1 MKKLLQSLFILLF
14 VATTAMAQNRT
25 ITGTVTSKEDGLPI
39 PGVSV
44 KVKGTNIGVS
54 TGANG
59 KFSLSVPSNAT
70 TLEFSSIGFAS
81 QAIVIGSR
89 SVVSISLDSDSKS
102 LGEVV
107 VTGVLGIERQKKEI
121 GYASAKVDNAAL
133 TATKAVN
140 VASGLQGKVSGLNI
154 TPINNGVFEDIKI
167 NLRGIRSLTGNNNPM
182 LLLDG
187 VPSALSYLSS
197 INPNDIE
204 DVTVLKGSSAAAI
217 YGPDARNGVIVVTTK
232 KSSTA
237 PNISLSQSTQLSQIS
252 FFPKLQEKFG
262 NGAYGEYTGYENWS
276 WGPAFD
282 GSQVEIGDVL
292 PDGTIQKVPYTANN
306 SRKEFFNTGKT
317 FQTDVSYSAKDIY
330 FSVQDALVKGIVPDD
345 QNRRTGLRLNTSK
358 EYGIF
363 KISLNANYINSDYS
377 VFNDAGMSSWN
388 TANGVGLNSGLMN
401 LIFNT
406 PAHIPLTQY
415 KDFLNDPYAE
425 YNTYFNHYGLNP
437 YFAIDNWRNNGKRTD
452 LLSNLEMTLKPT
464 DWVSVTWRGGLTS
477 RTIDENTTS
486 KGEVPTAYGLNRGA
500 KLIPGTVSERSY
512 YSRRYSSELFANF
525 NKKLNDDFKVGA
537 ILGTYVRSTSTRDA
551 SVGASNLVVPE
562 LFNTGN
568 RTGELTGGS
577 TISLSRMLSFY
588 GSASLNYK
596 GWANIEFVG
605 RNDKTSVLPTANNS
619 FFYPGVNAALVLTD
633 ALPQLKGDAL
643 TFLKFRGGWNKTGNA
658 DINPYSLEAT
668 FSQAS
673 GFPYGSLAG
682 FTAGNTTYD
691 AALKPEFIKSTEL
704 GFEAGFWGG
713 RVNLEGTVYRSFNDN
728 QIVGVSVS
736 SATGYTLANVNAAS
750 FINKG
755 FELDLKMKSNTTA
768 AFKPKLAIN
777 LSYNDNEVTKIYEGL
792 PELAV
797 STGGLAQNYA
807 IVGLPAYVLKTTDYL
822 RDPQGRVIVDAT
834 SGYPTADPNNKIYG
848 RTLPKWIVGINP
860 SFDYKSFNFSMLFEY
875 KGGHYAYADIGN
887 AMAWTGVSEASASN
901 NRERFVMPNS
911 SYADPANPGQYIA
924 NTNVTVANVNDFYT
938 GVYRTVG
945 SNFLTSAA
953 AWRLREVAISYQ
965 LPRNLL
971 SKVKF
976 VKSAAIALTGRNLF
990 LWVPS
995 TNQFQDPDFN
1005 FTSGNAAGISTS
1017 QINPPVRTFGANL
1030 TVNF

>member
-1 MKKLLQSLFILLF
+1 MKQKLLSAMFAMTCVTSLSFAQTREVSGLVTASDGTPISGASISVVGTNTATQTDGSGRFKITANSGATLNVSYIGYVSQRVSIGNSVNLTIVLLGGDQSL
-14 VATTAMAQNRT
+14 
-25 ITGTVTSKEDGLPI
+25 D
-39 PGVSV
+39 
-44 KVKGTNIGVS
+44 
-54 TGANG
+54 
-59 KFSLSVPSNAT
+59 
-70 TLEFSSIGFAS
+70 
-81 QAIVIGSR
+81 
-89 SVVSISLDSDSKS
+89 
-102 LGEVV
+102 EVV

-121 GYASAKVDNAAL
+121 GYATAKVDKEAL
-133 TATKAVN
+133 TATRAVN

-187 VPSALSYLSS
+187 VPSSIGYLSS

-204 DVTVLKGSSAAAI
+204 DVQILKGSSAAAI

-232 KSSTA
+232 KSSNV
-237 PNISLSQSTQLSQIS
+237 PNISVSQSTQFSQIS

-282 GSQVEIGDVL
+282 GSQVEIGDIL
-292 PDGTIQKVPYTANN
+292 PDGTIQMVPYVANN
-306 SRKEFFNTGKT
+306 DRQEFFNTGKT
-317 FQTDVSYSAKDIY
+317 YQTDVSYSAKDVY

-345 QNRRTGLRLNTSK
+345 KNRRTGLRLNTAK

-377 VFNDAGMSSWN
+377 VFNDAGMASWN
-388 TANGVGLNSGLMN
+388 AANNVGLNSGLMN

-406 PAHIPLTQY
+406 PAHIPLTKY
-415 KDFLNDPYAE
+415 KDFVNDPYAE

-437 YFAIDNWRNNGKRTD
+437 YFAIDNWRNDGKRTD

-464 DWVSVTWRGGLTS
+464 DWVSVTWRGGITS
-477 RTIDENTTS
+477 RGIDENTTS
-486 KGEVPTAYGLNRGA
+486 KGEVPTSYGLNRGA
-500 KLIPGTVSERSY
+500 TLIPGTVSERAY

-525 NKKLNDDFKVGA
+525 NKQLNEDFKLSG
-537 ILGTYVRSTSTRDA
+537 ILGTYVRNTNTRDA

-577 TISLSRMLSFY
+577 SISESRMFSVY

-605 RNDKTSVLPTANNS
+605 RNDKTSVLPIDNNS
-619 FFYPGVNAALVLTD
+619 FFYPGINAALVLTD
-633 ALPQLKGDAL
+633 ALPEIKGDAL
-643 TFLKFRGGWNKTGNA
+643 TYLKFRGGWNETGNA

-668 FSQAS
+668 FGQAS

-691 AALKPEFIKSTEL
+691 AALKPEFITSTEL
-704 GFEAGFWGG
+704 GFEAGFWRG
-713 RVNLEGTVYRSFNDN
+713 RINLEGTVYRSLNEN

-755 FELDLKMKSNTTA
+755 FELDLKFKTNTTA
-768 AFKPKLAIN
+768 AFRPKFAVN
-777 LSYNDNEVTKIYEGL
+777 LSYNDNEVTQIYEGL
-792 PELAV
+792 DELAV

-807 IVGLPAYVLKTTDYL
+807 IKGYPAYVLKTTDYN
-822 RDPQGRVIVDAT
+822 RDDQGRIIVDAT
-834 SGYPTADPNNKIYG
+834 TGYPTANPNSKIYG
-848 RTLPKWIVGINP
+848 RTLPKWIVGLNP
-860 SFDYKSFNFSMLFEY
+860 SFDYEDFNFSMLFEY

-901 NRERFVMPNS
+901 NRERFVLPNS
-911 SYADPANPGQYIA
+911 SYADPNNPGQYVA
-924 NTNVTVANVNDFYT
+924 NENVTIANVNDFYT

-945 SNFLTSAA
+945 SNFLTSAS
-953 AWRLREVAISYQ
+953 AWRLREISLSYQ
-965 LPRNLL
+965 LPQNLL
-971 SKVKF
+971 SQVGF
-976 VKSAAIALTGRNLF
+976 IKSAAIALTGRNMF
-990 LWVPS
+990 LWVPK
-995 TNQFQDPDFN
+995 TNQYQDPDFN

>member
-1 MKKLLQSLFILLF
+1 MKQKLLSTLFAASLITSVSYAQTRQINGKVTGPDGAPISGASVSVVGTNTATQTDGNGNFTINAASGATLNVSYIGYLSQRVSIGNSTNLSIVLQAGDQSL
-14 VATTAMAQNRT
+14 
-25 ITGTVTSKEDGLPI
+25 E
-39 PGVSV
+39 
-44 KVKGTNIGVS
+44 
-54 TGANG
+54 
-59 KFSLSVPSNAT
+59 
-70 TLEFSSIGFAS
+70 
-81 QAIVIGSR
+81 
-89 SVVSISLDSDSKS
+89 
-102 LGEVV
+102 EVV

-121 GYASAKVDNAAL
+121 GYATAKVDKEAL

-187 VPSALSYLSS
+187 VPSTIGYLSS

-204 DVTVLKGSSAAAI
+204 DVQILKGSSAAAI

-232 KSSTA
+232 KSSTT
-237 PNISLSQSTQLSQIS
+237 PTISLSHSTQFSQIS

-292 PDGTIQKVPYTANN
+292 PDGSIQMVPYSARND
-306 SRKEFFNTGKT
+306 RKEFFNTGKT
-317 FQTDVSYSAKDIY
+317 YQTDVSYSAKDVY
-330 FSVQDALVKGIVPDD
+330 FSAQDASVNGIVPDD
-345 QNRRTGLRLNTSK
+345 KNRRTGLRLNTSK

-363 KISLNANYINSDYS
+363 RISLNANYINSDYS
-377 VFNDAGMSSWN
+377 VFNDAGMADWN
-388 TANGVGLNSGLMN
+388 AANNVGLNSGLMN

-406 PAHIPLTQY
+406 PAHIPLTDY
-415 KDFLNDPYAE
+415 KDFKNDPYAE
-425 YNTYFNHYGLNP
+425 YNSYFNHYGLNP
-437 YFAIDNWRNNGKRTD
+437 YFAIDNWRNDGKRTD

-464 DWVSVTWRGGLTS
+464 DWVSVTWRGGITS
-477 RTIDENTTS
+477 RAIDENRTS
-486 KGEVPTAYGLNRGA
+486 KGEIPTAYGENRGGTV
-500 KLIPGTVSERSY
+500 IPGTVSERAY

-525 NKKLNDDFKVGA
+525 NKQINEDFKFGA
-537 ILGTYVRSTSTRDA
+537 VLGTYVRSTNARDA

-577 TISLSRMLSFY
+577 SISESRMFSVY
-588 GSASLNYK
+588 GSASLNYR
-596 GWANIEFVG
+596 GWANIEVVG
-605 RNDKTSVLPTANNS
+605 RNDKTSVLPIDDNS

-633 ALPQLKGDAL
+633 ALPEIKGEAL
-643 TFLKFRGGWNKTGNA
+643 TYLKFRGGWNKTGNA
-658 DINPYSLEAT
+658 DINPYSLEAV
-668 FSQAS
+668 FGQAS

-691 AALKPEFIKSTEL
+691 AALKPEFINSSEF

-713 RVNLEGTVYRSFNDN
+713 RVNLEGTVYRSLNEN

-755 FELDLKMKSNTTA
+755 FELDLKLKSNTTGN
-768 AFKPKLAIN
+768 FRPKFAVN
-777 LSYNDNEVTKIYEGL
+777 FSYNDNEVTEIYEGL
-792 PELAV
+792 DELAV

-807 IVGLPAYVLKTTDYL
+807 IKGYPAYVLKTTDYN
-822 RDPQGRVIVDAT
+822 RDPQGRIIVDPIT
-834 SGYPTADPNNKIYG
+834 GYPTADPNNKIFG
-848 RTLPKWIVGINP
+848 RTLPKYIIGLNP
-860 SFDYKSFNFSMLFEY
+860 SFDYKEFNFSMLFEY
-875 KGGHYAYADIGN
+875 KGGHYTYSDIGN

-911 SYADPANPGQYIA
+911 SYEDPANPGQYIA
-924 NTNVTVANVNDFYT
+924 NENVTIANVNDFYT

-945 SNFLTSAA
+945 TNFLTSAS
-953 AWRLREVAISYQ
+953 AWRLREVALSYQ
-965 LPRNLL
+965 LPSTLL
-971 SKVKF
+971 TRLGF
-976 VKSAAIALTGRNLF
+976 VKSAAVALTGRNLF
-990 LWVPS
+990 LWVPKS
-995 TNQFQDPDFN
+995 NQFQDPDFN
-1005 FTSGNAAGISTS
+1005 FTSGNAQGITTS

>member
-1 MKKLLQSLFILLF
+1 
-14 VATTAMAQNRT
+14 MAQNRQVS
-25 ITGTVTSKEDGLPI
+25 GKVTSATDGSPI
-39 PGVSV
+39 SGASVVVQGSNDATQTDGNGNYSISVSSGAQLSFRYIGYVNQIVSV
-44 KVKGTNIGVS
+44 GNKS
-54 TGANG
+54 TINVIMIAND
-59 KFSLSVPSNAT
+59 N
-70 TLEFSSIGFAS
+70 TL
-81 QAIVIGSR
+81 
-89 SVVSISLDSDSKS
+89 D
-102 LGEVV
+102 EVV
-107 VTGVLGIERQKKEI
+107 VTGVLGIERQKKDI
-121 GYASAKVDNAAL
+121 GYATAKVDKEAL
-133 TATKAVN
+133 TATRAVN

-187 VPSALSYLSS
+187 VPSSISYLSS

-204 DVTVLKGSSAAAI
+204 DVQVLKGSSAAAI

-232 KSSTA
+232 KGSST
-237 PNISLSQSTQLSQIS
+237 PNITLSQSTQFSQIS

-282 GSQVEIGDVL
+282 GSQVEIGDIL
-292 PDGTIQKVPYTANN
+292 PDGSIQMVPYSATND
-306 SRKEFFNTGKT
+306 RKDFFNTGKT
-317 FQTDVSYSAKDIY
+317 YQTDLSYSANDVY

-345 QNRRTGLRLNTSK
+345 KNRRTGLRLNTAK
-358 EYGIF
+358 EYGMF
-363 KISLNANYINSDYS
+363 RISLNANYINSDYS
-377 VFNDAGMSSWN
+377 VFNDAGMASWN
-388 TANGVGLNSGLMN
+388 AANNVGLNSGLMN

-406 PAHIPLTQY
+406 PAHIPLTKY
-415 KDFLNDPYAE
+415 KNFLTDPYAE

-437 YFAIDNWRNNGKRTD
+437 YFAIDNWRNDGKRTD

-464 DWVSVTWRGGLTS
+464 NWVSVTWRGGITS
-477 RTIDENTTS
+477 RSIDENTTS
-486 KGEVPTAYGLNRGA
+486 KGEVPTEYGVNRGG
-500 KLIPGTVSERSY
+500 KLIPGTVSERAY

-525 NKKLNDDFKVGA
+525 NKQLNEDFKLGG
-537 ILGTYVRSTSTRDA
+537 ILGTYVRSTNVRDA

-577 TISLSRMLSFY
+577 SMSESRMFSVY

-596 GWANIEFVG
+596 GWANVEFVG
-605 RNDKTSVLPTANNS
+605 RNDITSVLPLNDNS

-633 ALPQLKGDAL
+633 ALPQIRGNAL

-682 FTAGNTTYD
+682 FTANNTTYD
-691 AALKPEFIKSTEL
+691 AALKPEFINSTEF
-704 GFEAGFWGG
+704 GFEAGFWDG
-713 RVNLEGTVYRSFNDN
+713 RINLEGTVYRSLNEN

-755 FELDLKMKSNTTA
+755 FELDLILKSKTTR
-768 AFKPKLAIN
+768 AFRPKFAVN
-777 LSYNDNEVTKIYEGL
+777 VTYNDNEVTKIYDGL
-792 PELAV
+792 DELAV

-807 IVGLPAYVLKTTDYL
+807 IKGHPAYVLKTTDYN
-822 RDPQGRVIVDAT
+822 RDPQGRIIVDAT
-834 SGYPTADPNNKIYG
+834 TGYPTADPNSKIYG
-848 RTLPKWIVGINP
+848 RTLPKWIIGLNP

-875 KGGHYAYADIGN
+875 KGGHYTYSDIGN

-911 SYADPANPGQYIA
+911 SYEDPSNPGQYIA
-924 NTNVTVANVNDFYT
+924 NDNVTVANVNDFYT

-945 SNFLTSAA
+945 TNFLTSAS
-953 AWRLREVAISYQ
+953 AWRLREIALSYQ
-965 LPRNLL
+965 LPGDILNRVGFIKGA
-971 SKVKF
+971 SVA
-976 VKSAAIALTGRNLF
+976 VTGRNLF
-990 LWVPS
+990 LWVPK

-1005 FTSGNAAGISTS
+1005 FTSGNAAGITTS

>member
-1 MKKLLQSLFILLF
+1 MKQKLLSTMFA
-14 VATTAMAQNRT
+14 VAC
-25 ITGTVTSKEDGLPI
+25 VTSMSYAQTREVSGLVTSSDGTPI
-39 PGVSV
+39 SGASISV
-44 KVKGTNIGVS
+44 VGTNTATQTDGYGRFKISASSGATLNVSYIGYTSQRV
-54 TGANG
+54 
-59 KFSLSVPSNAT
+59 
-70 TLEFSSIGFAS
+70 SIGNS
-81 QAIVIGSR
+81 TNLSIVLKGGDQA
-89 SVVSISLDSDSKS
+89 LD
-102 LGEVV
+102 EVV

-121 GYASAKVDNAAL
+121 GYATAKVDKEAL

-187 VPSALSYLSS
+187 VPSAIGYLSS

-204 DVTVLKGSSAAAI
+204 DVQVLKGSSAAAI

-232 KSSTA
+232 KSSTT
-237 PNISLSQSTQLSQIS
+237 PNISLSQSTQFSQIS

-282 GSQVEIGDVL
+282 GSQVEIGDIL
-292 PDGTIQKVPYTANN
+292 PDGTIQMVPYTANN
-306 SRKEFFNTGKT
+306 DRQDFFNTGKT
-317 FQTDVSYSAKDIY
+317 YQTDVSYSTNDVY

-345 QNRRTGLRLNTSK
+345 KNRRTGLRLNTAK

-377 VFNDAGMSSWN
+377 VFNDAGMASWN
-388 TANGVGLNSGLMN
+388 AANNVGLNSGLMN

-406 PAHIPLTQY
+406 PAHIPLTKY
-415 KDFLNDPYAE
+415 KDFLTDPYAE

-437 YFAIDNWRNNGKRTD
+437 YFAIDNWRNDGKRTD

-464 DWVSVTWRGGLTS
+464 DWMSVTWRGGVTS
-477 RTIDENTTS
+477 RAIDENTTS
-486 KGEVPTAYGLNRGA
+486 KGEVPTSYGLNRGA
-500 KLIPGTVSERSY
+500 TLIPGTVSERAY

-525 NKKLNDDFKVGA
+525 NKQLNEDFKLGGV
-537 ILGTYVRSTSTRDA
+537 LGTYVRSTNTRDA

-577 TISLSRMLSFY
+577 SMSESRMFSIY

-605 RNDKTSVLPTANNS
+605 RNDKTSVLPIDNNS

-633 ALPQLKGDAL
+633 ALPQIKGEAL
-643 TFLKFRGGWNKTGNA
+643 TFLKFRGGWNETGNA

-668 FSQAS
+668 FGQAS

-691 AALKPEFIKSTEL
+691 AKLKPEFISSTEF
-704 GFEAGFWGG
+704 GFDAGFWGG
-713 RVNLEGTVYRSFNDN
+713 RVNLEGTVYRSLNEN

-755 FELDLKMKSNTTA
+755 FELDLKLRSNTTA
-768 AFKPKLAIN
+768 AFKPKFAVN
-777 LSYNDNEVTKIYEGL
+777 LSYNDNEVTQIYEGL
-792 PELAV
+792 DELAV

-807 IVGLPAYVLKTTDYL
+807 IKGHPAYVLKTTDYN
-822 RDPQGRVIVDAT
+822 RDPQGRIIVDAIT
-834 SGYPTADPNNKIYG
+834 GYPTADPNTKIYG
-848 RTLPKWIVGINP
+848 RTLPKWIIGLNP
-860 SFDYKSFNFSMLFEY
+860 SFDYKNFNFSTLFEY

-901 NRERFVMPNS
+901 NRERFVLPNS
-911 SYADPANPGQYIA
+911 SYADPANAGQYIA
-924 NTNVTVANVNDFYT
+924 NENVTIANVNDFYT

-945 SNFLTSAA
+945 TNFLTSAS
-953 AWRLREVAISYQ
+953 AWRLREVALSYQ
-965 LPRNLL
+965 LPQTLL
-971 SKVKF
+971 SQAGF
-976 VKSAAIALTGRNLF
+976 IKSAAVSLTGRNLF
-990 LWVPS
+990 LWVPK
-995 TNQFQDPDFN
+995 TNKFQDPDFN